1 MLICAIFCMWVL
13 SLFLLMNAIRC
24 LNRVSRLRVLYEL
37 RRARGE
43 DIKDLPDVN
52 DLPHGL
58 SSTFLALVLFS
69 SGLSFI
75 NDGVPFIDIFNAIN
89 AVVVADLQPWLF
101 GLKIVMS
108 AVTVVLLLC
117 AVFDRAKWKLWG
129 KGLCYAG
136 MVLSLLC
143 LFSLNLSLGAVH
155 ITGDGPRPAV
165 HEMDGKH
172 GFYIEFD
179 DLVDI
184 DSVSVKDST
193 EDSVPFI
200 RKENTIIINDA
211 RHRDKD
217 IVVTWTAE
225 PFGGMKETIRR
236 DENRTLAPMDW
247 IPIVVI
253 IGAWVLA
260 RLLWAIYKSITYPI
274 KY

>member
-1 MLICAIFCMWVL
+1 MLTCAVFCMWVL

-24 LNRVSRLRVLYEL
+24 LNHVSRLRVLYEL

-43 DIKDLPDVN
+43 DVKDLPNVN
-52 DLPHGL
+52 DLPYGL
-58 SSTFLALVLFS
+58 SSTCLALVLFF
-69 SGLSFI
+69 SGLLFL

-117 AVFDRAKWKLWG
+117 AVFDRAKWKLWS
-129 KGLCYAG
+129 KGFCYTG

-179 DLVDI
+179 DLVNI
-184 DSVSVKDST
+184 DSVAVKDST

-247 IPIVVI
+247 VPIVVI
-253 IGAWVLA
+253 IGAWILA

>member
-1 MLICAIFCMWVL
+1 MLTCAVFCMWTL
-13 SLFLLMNAIRC
+13 SIFLLMNTIRC
-24 LNRVSRLRVLYEL
+24 LNHVSRLRALYEL

-43 DIKDLPDVN
+43 DVKDLPNVN
-52 DLPHGL
+52 DLPYGL
-58 SSTFLALVLFS
+58 SSTFLALVLFF
-69 SGLSFI
+69 SGLLFL
-75 NDGVPFIDIFNAIN
+75 NDGVPFIDIFNVIN

-101 GLKIVMS
+101 GLKIVMG

-117 AVFDRAKWKLWG
+117 AVFDRAKWKLWS
-129 KGLCYAG
+129 KGFCYAG

-179 DLVDI
+179 DLVNI
-184 DSVSVKDST
+184 DSVAVKDST

-200 RKENTIIINDA
+200 RKGNTILVNGA
-211 RHRDKD
+211 HHRDKD
-217 IVVTWTAE
+217 IVVTWTAK

-247 IPIVVI
+247 VPIVVI
-253 IGAWVLA
+253 IGAWILA